1 MSERMLK
8 TKEVA
13 ELLQIAPATV
23 HKWVKKHDIKCSTN
37 DRGHFL
43 YGEEAISKFEALKKE
58 WDDSRKN
65 DTESH
70 LSQVASASVLEK
82 MDIMTKRIEQLEEI
96 IETKADEVVSYQLLK
111 HRQELEEVER
121 KIGKIEE
128 RLIEIKMKEIEPQD
142 ENGPSKKEKG
152 FLAGLF
158 SV

>member
-1 MSERMLK
+1 
-8 TKEVA
+8 
-13 ELLQIAPATV
+13 
-23 HKWVKKHDIKCSTN
+23 
-37 DRGHFL
+37 
-43 YGEEAISKFEALKKE
+43 
-58 WDDSRKN
+58 
-65 DTESH
+65 
-70 LSQVASASVLEK
+70 
-82 MDIMTKRIEQLEEI
+82 MTKRIEQLEEI